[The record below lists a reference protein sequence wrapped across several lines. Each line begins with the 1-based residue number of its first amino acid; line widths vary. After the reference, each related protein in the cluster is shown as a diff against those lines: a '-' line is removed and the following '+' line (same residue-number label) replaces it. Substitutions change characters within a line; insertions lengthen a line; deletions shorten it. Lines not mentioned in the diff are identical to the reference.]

1 MRSQIRTGG
10 LVIGAV
16 LIILA
21 LHVLWF
27 IYTPISPGR
36 PIRMDITF
44 GTSAWKISKTLAKEH
59 VITDAPAFMAIA
71 LVTRRARNLQAGTYV
86 FEGRHYPFEVM
97 DILFHGKS
105 LRYKITVPEG
115 SDIFAIGDILTTT
128 GMFSRKEFIHTA
140 GKRSTA
146 EFFGLDAP
154 TMEGFLFPDTYYL
167 GPNMTAMEI
176 ISRMVG
182 RFREVYTAEMRARA
196 KRIGLSDSEVITL
209 ASMIEKEARSSVEK
223 PIISSVFHNRL
234 KLGMPLQSDPTAVYG
249 IEGFRRAITPGDL
262 RRKSP
267 YNTYLNKGLPPG
279 PICNPGKDAIQ
290 AALWPTETT
299 HLYFVSKG
307 DGYHYFSSSYKDHK
321 DAIARS
327 RTSSRK

>member
-10 LVIGAV
+10 LVVGAV

-176 ISRMVG
+176 ISRMV
-182 RFREVYTAEMRARA
+182 AR
-196 KRIGLSDSEVITL
+196 
-209 ASMIEKEARSSVEK
+209 
-223 PIISSVFHNRL
+223 IS
-234 KLGMPLQSDPTAVYG
+234 AV
-249 IEGFRRAITPGDL
+249 
-262 RRKSP
+262 
-267 YNTYLNKGLPPG
+267 
-279 PICNPGKDAIQ
+279 
-290 AALWPTETT
+290 
-299 HLYFVSKG
+299 
-307 DGYHYFSSSYKDHK
+307 
-321 DAIARS
+321 
-327 RTSSRK
+327 